1 MFVPGNEVDVALPLG
16 GASKHYIAS
25 RNGGGFYDPFYH
37 QSDSLVK
44 MAMGVQL
51 VDDQADA
58 NMETAYL
65 GGIAYLV
72 LTREV
77 NRGSVLK
84 VCTSVDNAKE
94 TAKFMLCFHEQ
105 SWYIV
110 QVTNESKESTGVHYG
125 QQWYE
130 NIKDEEKKDR
140 LKSFDK
146 ATWQNVMQAKGSGH
160 VRDRGVLFKF
170 EVIFHMQWT
179 QEEDD
184 DLVCL
189 FCRASHGS
197 CLPLRHQ
204 IRSE

>member
-94 TAKFMLCFHEQ
+94 TAKFMLCFHDKNSQNCVLDCDVVGFAAKFCVQ
-105 SWYIV
+105 SVGLHMAEGAHETISS
-110 QVTNESKESTGVHYG
+110 QGVAQGYKP
-125 QQWYE
+125 E
-130 NIKDEEKKDR
+130 I
-140 LKSFDK
+140 
-146 ATWQNVMQAKGSGH
+146 
-160 VRDRGVLFKF
+160 RDSY
-170 EVIFHMQWT
+170 
-179 QEEDD
+179 
-184 DLVCL
+184 C
-189 FCRASHGS
+189 SH
-197 CLPLRHQ
+197 
-204 IRSE
+204 